1 MASLFRRKGK
11 PGWIVQYTGPD
22 GRRKTRY
29 GGRDKTV
36 AQALA
41 RELEHEAL
49 LRRKGIID
57 GDADRLAEQAR
68 RPLSEHVD
76 DYEKHLRDSNASPK
90 HIAAVIPRLRAIVA
104 GCGFER
110 WPDITATRVTGF
122 LADLRSKGLRGLGL
136 SKYAPKSKMPSIQ
149 TANYYLRAIKQF
161 SSWMLRNGRAAANPV
176 AHLRPGNADTDRRHL
191 RRAFTADELRRLVDA
206 ARNGPDWNGIPG
218 PERALVYRLAAEAG
232 LRVNEIRSL
241 TVGAFDLTGDPP
253 TARVPAA
260 FSKHRRQDVQPL
272 PAGLAAELREH
283 FAGKLPAAAAF
294 RLPAAVDAADM
305 LRRDLAAARAA
316 WVTEADGNEA
326 EYKRRAE
333 SDFLAYVDAAGRFAD
348 FHALRHTFI
357 SNLASGGV
365 HPKLAQQLARHSS
378 IVLTMDRYSHSLLTD
393 RASALRVLPDLTA
406 KPLRQER
413 ADGTYDVRAHAPDD
427 AGSALQKAQHSPAP
441 NGHHVPSTATNVGKG
456 TRSESEQKPVE
467 LSALAHTGHQLP
479 STRRAE
485 LEPAHFGF
493 GGHRKGVR
501 PSDYRMEY
509 RLSD

>member
-11 PGWIVQYTGPD
+11 VGWVIQFTDAAGV
-22 GRRKTRY
+22 RRTKY
-29 GGRDKTV
+29 GGRDKSV
-36 AQALA
+36 ALALA
-41 RELEHEAL
+41 RDLEHEAL

-76 DYEKHLRDSNASPK
+76 DYEKHLRDSNASAE

-136 SKYAPKSKMPSIQ
+136 STYAPKSKTPSIQ

-161 SSWMLRNGRAAANPV
+161 CAWMVRNGRAATNPV

-191 RRAFTADELRRLVDA
+191 RRAFTADELRWLVGA
-206 ARNGPDWNGIPG
+206 ARNGGDWNGIPG
-218 PERALVYRLAAEAG
+218 RDRALMYRLAAEAG

-253 TARVPAA
+253 TVTVPAA

-272 PAGLAAELREH
+272 PVGLAAELREH
-283 FAGKLPAAAAF
+283 FAGKLPTAKAF
-294 RLPAAVDAADM
+294 KVPASYDTADM
-305 LRRDLAAARAA
+305 VRFDLAAARAA
-316 WVTEADGNEA
+316 WVTEAEGNQA

-333 SDFLAYVDAAGRFAD
+333 SDFLAYVDAAGRYGD
-348 FHALRHTFI
+348 FHSLRHSYVTA
-357 SNLASGGV
+357 LARAGV
-365 HPKLAQQLARHSS
+365 HPKVAQQLARHAS
-378 IVLTMDRYSHSLLTD
+378 IAITMDQYSHTVVSDLAT
-393 RASALRVLPDLTA
+393 ALRVLPDLSGN
-406 KPLRQER
+406 PPQQQR
-413 ADGTYDVRAHAPDD
+413 ATGTYDVHANASDD

-479 STRRAE
+479 SPRRAG
-485 LEPAHFGF
+485 LEPATFGSV
-493 GGHRKGVR
+493 GQC
-501 PSDYRMEY
+501 SIQ
-509 RLSD
+509 LS